1 MSHGLHLV
9 AMGDDLEETLCK
21 SDDSIDTMYKANIPR
36 LPTHALKL
44 DFVILATLHSKIY
57 YFSQDQGLRKTLRST
72 LPRRNL
78 LH

>member
-36 LPTHALKL
+36 LPNHALKL
-44 DFVILATLHSKIY
+44 DFVILATLYSKIY
-57 YFSQDQGLRKTLRST
+57 YFSQDQGLRKTLSST